1 MHTHTLICSV
11 SWNRSYC
18 LLKGDIGNDVTLNR
32 FVFLEKEEERGTR
45 DGADIW
51 REVTA
56 VKASGLG
63 TFISDLR
70 EKQESTDHMERLQGK
85 VRAEGRQKWQPL
97 IVVPWSLGNISR

>member
-1 MHTHTLICSV
+1 MNKHTLICSV

-32 FVFLEKEEERGTR
+32 FVFLEEERGAR
-45 DGADIW
+45 DGADIC
-51 REVTA
+51 REVMA
-56 VKASGLG
+56 VKASGPG

-70 EKQESTDHMERLQGK
+70 EKQESTDRMEWLHGK